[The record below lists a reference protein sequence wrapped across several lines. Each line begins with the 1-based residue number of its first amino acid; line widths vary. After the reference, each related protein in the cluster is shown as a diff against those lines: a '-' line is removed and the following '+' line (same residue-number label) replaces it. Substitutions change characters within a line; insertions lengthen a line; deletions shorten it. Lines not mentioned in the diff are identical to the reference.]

1 MNRLQ
6 AVAQHAFD
14 CALPAGGDRQLVA
27 DARCIGEFLRAQ
39 PVVGGALGAS
49 ERSALH
55 RFQRR
60 EFVAQHLHVAARFFE
75 HLLADDEVFT
85 RGAEF
90 GEAMLHVEFGRFQRG
105 GLRRDAGREL
115 ADVVRG
121 IAGNDV
127 ARLVVELRRACA
139 QSLQHLFEMLDA
151 RSLYV
156 GLALIRR
163 GAFVERFPARLPFV
177 QSRFGGFERDV
188 RSFVFGARG
197 IDARTR
203 FRQRGTQRQDLLFVH
218 RELTIGLL
226 PPLRYRVEIE
236 FELGDPLLVVRDRFF
251 DAGDICAE
259 LVVAALDLVELV
271 AVLGVLRATAF
282 DVGVDRALLGDRA
295 FQSDFERTD
304 LRFARVQRRFERDQP

>member
-14 CALPAGGDRQLVA
+14 RVLPAGGDRQLSPMRGASV
-27 DARCIGEFLRAQ
+27 ELLRAQ

-55 RFQRR
+55 RFERR

-105 GLRRDAGREL
+105 GLRLDAGREF
-115 ADVVRG
+115 ADVVGG

-127 ARLVVELRRACA
+127 ARFVVELRRARA

-151 RSLYV
+151 RSLDV
-156 GLALIRR
+156 GLALIR
-163 GAFVERFPARLPFV
+163 AR
-177 QSRFGGFERDV
+177 RV
-188 RSFVFGARG
+188 R
-197 IDARTR
+197 
-203 FRQRGTQRQDLLFVH
+203 
-218 RELTIGLL
+218 
-226 PPLRYRVEIE
+226 
-236 FELGDPLLVVRDRFF
+236 
-251 DAGDICAE
+251 
-259 LVVAALDLVELV
+259 
-271 AVLGVLRATAF
+271 
-282 DVGVDRALLGDRA
+282 
-295 FQSDFERTD
+295 
-304 LRFARVQRRFERDQP
+304 